1 MSENSNFSTTHH
13 LVDLSPACKLV
24 RCVLGQLS
32 RRQLPKQT
40 SAQADTCPGRQLPS
54 VFYFYLGSLVQNVV
68 LGAVVA
74 LGQLSY
80 LVSCLT

>member
-13 LVDLSPACKLV
+13 LVDLTPACKLV

-32 RRQLPKQT
+32 RRQLPM
-40 SAQADTCPGRQLPS
+40 ADTCPGRQLPS